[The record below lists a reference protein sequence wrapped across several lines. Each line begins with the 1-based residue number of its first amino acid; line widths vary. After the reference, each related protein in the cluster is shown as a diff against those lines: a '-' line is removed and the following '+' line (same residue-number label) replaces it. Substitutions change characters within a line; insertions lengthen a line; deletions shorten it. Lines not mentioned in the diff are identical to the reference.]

1 MRGFAGSRA
10 NSSRR
15 AFLLKASKLITKNH
29 LVSRGLIH
37 DIDYFRASP
46 PLLDCRP
53 GRIDANLRIMSALA
67 GGEAFMAARLGR
79 SEVRFLSKALLR
91 RDLTT
96 AELLVHRWIES
107 KDLLWAGKDG
117 WFQDQLHSS
126 TRRADEFLDLYLG
139 AMLETDVLG
148 SWSPGEDLFSD
159 FFPHVGIDSLAAL
172 EPWRHPT
179 PWSSSLQGKRVLV
192 IHPFSKS
199 IKTQYETVRE
209 NLFEDRNVLPSFT
222 LTTLTPFMEGVRDPD
237 SALDLVAQFDVLRNE
252 MASKVSD
259 VVIIGAGPLGFL
271 LAAEAKRMGRVSIH
285 LGGAAQLLFGIMGKR
300 WEEMKDFGFENEF
313 WIRPRRDETPKG
325 FRAFYDRGAYW

>member
-1 MRGFAGSRA
+1 
-10 NSSRR
+10 
-15 AFLLKASKLITKNH
+15 
-29 LVSRGLIH
+29 
-37 DIDYFRASP
+37 
-46 PLLDCRP
+46 
-53 GRIDANLRIMSALA
+53 MSALA